1 MSLEEKRL
9 TERPKADTTTVE
21 DLVNLV
27 ARGFIRIPTF
37 QRGLKWEKEDVLKL
51 YDSIYKGYP
60 VGSLL
65 MRKAH
70 APATT
75 LQLGPLKVDAPE
87 TSEARWVVDG
97 QQRLVALSAGLSRQG
112 VMPQTPD
119 DPYVVYFDAKTCT
132 FEAPSRRDTVPS
144 TWVPVNKLLDGS
156 DLSEWVFTWEH
167 GRDETLRRTVFDA
180 GTRLREYR
188 IPQYVVSTDDKG
200 VLEEIFYRVNKSGK
214 RIEWT
219 EVHDALFGGTQGQ
232 PSTLGELA
240 DELVTLGMG
249 RPDENQMLSCVVACQ
264 GLDVTRNVSE
274 HYERDPGVLASGVE
288 EALPAVRRV
297 FSFLRRHGGIPHL
310 RLLPRSIPLIIL
322 SRFFYLYTDPSPRTT
337 ELLVR
342 WTWRVLLGASSLD
355 ERTLIRRGVTQI
367 EEDEE
372 ERAVQTLLAL
382 VETDAADPYTLPD
395 RFDAR
400 SSESRLALLGMTF
413 LQPCHLG
420 QKRVH
425 VDIASEIEEHDRKA
439 FRRVWSRGTRTSS
452 PANRILLGGAGI
464 ARSELET
471 YLQDDPDDDVLASH
485 GITPEAAEA
494 LLQGD
499 ADTFM
504 TERERV
510 VQEAVNAM
518 GRRLAAWGHSDR
530 PSIDALLRRAPTS

>member
-1 MSLEEKRL
+1 MTLDAGRL

-21 DLVNLV
+21 DLVTLV

-37 QRGLKWEKEDVLKL
+37 QRGLKWEKGDVLKL

-60 VGSLL
+60 VGALL
-65 MRKAH
+65 MRKAY

-75 LQLGPLKVDAPE
+75 LRLGPLKVDAPE

-112 VMPQTPD
+112 VMPRTPD
-119 DPYVVYFDAKTCT
+119 DPYVVYFDAEART
-132 FEAPSRRDTVPS
+132 FEAPSSRGTVPS
-144 TWVPVNKLLDGS
+144 TWVPVNKLLGGAE
-156 DLSEWVFTWEH
+156 LTEWVFTWEH
-167 GRDETLRRTVFDA
+167 GRDEELRRTVFDV

-188 IPQYVVSTDDKG
+188 IPQYVISTDDKG

-249 RPDENQMLSCVVACQ
+249 RPDEKQMLPCVIACQ

-288 EALPAVRRV
+288 EARPAVRRAL
-297 FSFLRRHGGIPHL
+297 SFLRHHAGILHM
-310 RLLPRSIPLIIL
+310 RLLPRSIPLTIL
-322 SRFFYLYTDPSPRTT
+322 SRFFYLYPDPSPRTT

-342 WTWRVLLGASSLD
+342 WTWRMLLGASGLD
-355 ERTLIRRGVTQI
+355 ERTLVRRGVTQI
-367 EEDEE
+367 EKDDE

-382 VETDAADPYTLPD
+382 VENDAAEPYTLPD

-400 SSESRLALLGMTF
+400 SSESRLALLGMAS
-413 LQPCHLG
+413 LQPLHLD
-420 QKRVH
+420 QERVP

-439 FRRVWSRGTRTSS
+439 FRRVWSSGTRTSS
-452 PANRILLGGAGI
+452 PANRILLGGTGI
-464 ARSELET
+464 ARSELEA
-471 YLQDDPDDDVLASH
+471 YLSHTPDDDVLASH

-494 LLQGD
+494 LRQDD
-499 ADTFM
+499 ADAFVI
-504 TERERV
+504 ERKRV
-510 VQEAVNAM
+510 IEKAVNDM
-518 GRRLAAWGHSDR
+518 GGRLAAWGRPDR
-530 PSIDALLRRAPTS
+530 SSIGALLNRATAS